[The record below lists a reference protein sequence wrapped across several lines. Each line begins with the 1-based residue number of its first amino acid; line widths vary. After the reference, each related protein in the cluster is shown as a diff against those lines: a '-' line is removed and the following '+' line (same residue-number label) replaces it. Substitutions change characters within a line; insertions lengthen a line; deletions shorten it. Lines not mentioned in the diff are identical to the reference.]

1 MAQQTNLAMHNL
13 WSLPLVICFEK
24 KFQTLHN
31 YFPHSPKMHLE
42 CTIFFEILETKWNK
56 ILQNVKRKWILM
68 LSPTKRMII
77 EYKTLF
83 VMIMLDNLTNQQAK
97 MNYGHLRD
105 LQMLLGLIAC
115 ILLLLESMHILIKFA
130 HMKDV
135 FMWNLVVAIK
145 VCQVIYTTCIVNILL
160 ILWAVKSLFEC
171 KHVNLIDTLSLF
183 WSLTFG
189 LWKKCPTYMHQ
200 DLEIVMLT
208 FVSKYVFVVVES
220 LMENHCK
227 DKSWNFSI
235 GIILLLSLC
244 VL

>member
-1 MAQQTNLAMHNL
+1 
-13 WSLPLVICFEK
+13 
-24 KFQTLHN
+24 
-31 YFPHSPKMHLE
+31 
-42 CTIFFEILETKWNK
+42 
-56 ILQNVKRKWILM
+56 
-68 LSPTKRMII
+68 
-77 EYKTLF
+77 
-83 VMIMLDNLTNQQAK
+83 MLDNLTNQQAK

-189 LWKKCPTYMHQ
+189 L
-200 DLEIVMLT
+200 
-208 FVSKYVFVVVES
+208 
-220 LMENHCK
+220 
-227 DKSWNFSI
+227 
-235 GIILLLSLC
+235 
-244 VL
+244 